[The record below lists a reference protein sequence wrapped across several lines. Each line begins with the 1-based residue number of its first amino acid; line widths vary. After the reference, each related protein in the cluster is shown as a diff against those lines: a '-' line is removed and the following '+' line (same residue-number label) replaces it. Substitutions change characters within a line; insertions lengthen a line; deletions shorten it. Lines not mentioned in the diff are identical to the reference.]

1 MKTSTTRLENFQ
13 AEVVVTIAPEDI
25 ETQYQK
31 NLREAIKDLD
41 VPGFRKGKAPKNVIE
56 RHIDENKLWEITL
69 NDIVEDTLPKALD
82 ENKLKALRTI
92 QVTKDKHQSGEEFT
106 YRAKVELMPELPPY
120 NHNNI
125 SVKIHKQVVTDELI
139 DASIENLRIR
149 MAKSTPIK
157 DRPAQNGDW
166 TAVYLEGYEFA
177 RIKIPGQSDELKML
191 FKTQLAI
198 EIGGK
203 RGIPW
208 LDDEIIGMKIG
219 ESKTCH
225 PIMPRDFINP
235 PFEEDRE
242 IEAKIRLLWIETKEI
257 PELTD
262 EFLETNK
269 IAKDMI
275 EFKGHVKVDLE
286 ANARAVEDREAVV
299 RIQDWLMDNVKFSLP
314 EDILEEKKE
323 EIIEK
328 LRQEYQRSL
337 HPHCCMSCPCIPPVS
352 TSWRVQ

>member
-1 MKTSTTRLENFQ
+1 
-13 AEVVVTIAPEDI
+13 
-25 ETQYQK
+25 
-31 NLREAIKDLD
+31 
-41 VPGFRKGKAPKNVIE
+41 
-56 RHIDENKLWEITL
+56 
-69 NDIVEDTLPKALD
+69 
-82 ENKLKALRTI
+82 
-92 QVTKDKHQSGEEFT
+92 
-106 YRAKVELMPELPPY
+106 
-120 NHNNI
+120 
-125 SVKIHKQVVTDELI
+125 
-139 DASIENLRIR
+139 

-328 LRQEYQRSL
+328 LRQEYQRQGEDLDMLLKRVDERATKARHEIERLAEEQARLDFIVNDIAEKESITVDQTDILNHVQIVAQQAQLKKHQVQKLMEDSL
-337 HPHCCMSCPCIPPVS
+337 FLVS
-352 TSWRVQ
+352 VYRTLLTRKVSNFLLNHSKREYFTEEEEKSHHMHEPSVTQDKPDSGGLIITGS